1 MAEIFLNNLFQNL
14 FIYSTG
20 TPGDFQKYSQKERK
34 ISNSYFIIDYLKE
47 GGVAALRV
55 LKCSQGFEVKCANVS
70 DLYEKSFKKGTLKQ
84 KIEKWPLLPIF
95 YCL

>member
-1 MAEIFLNNLFQNL
+1 M
-14 FIYSTG
+14 
-20 TPGDFQKYSQKERK
+20 
-34 ISNSYFIIDYLKE
+34 
-47 GGVAALRV
+47 AALRV

-95 YCL
+95 YCLCSDICRGKNRKFQSK